1 MISSFELRG
10 HHLELRSPGALGG
23 GDVPA
28 RALPEVDGHGDAHVG
43 QARGGEV
50 QAAAELRREAVR
62 PSPPQPAPF
71 WRYYRRE
78 KARFRHLH

>member
-28 RALPEVDGHGDAHVG
+28 RALPEVDGHGDAHIG
-43 QARGGEV
+43 QARGRQVRHPPAIHLTGV
-50 QAAAELRREAVR
+50 QLL
-62 PSPPQPAPF
+62 
-71 WRYYRRE
+71 
-78 KARFRHLH
+78 KASENCDRQCPGVGHGSAQF